1 MIYSEAT
8 IWVMIAILG
17 VGTYLIRF
25 SFLGLVGDRKMPDWV
40 LRHLRYTPVAI
51 LPGLVA
57 PLVFWPTATG
67 GEPDPVRFAAAAI
80 TLLVAWWTKNMLAG
94 AAAGAVSLA
103 GLLWIVSAV

>member
-1 MIYSEAT
+1 MTYSEAT
-8 IWVMIAILG
+8 VWAMIAILG

-57 PLVFWPTATG
+57 PLVVWPTATG
-67 GEPDPVRFAAAAI
+67 GEPDPIRFAAAAA

-94 AAAGAVSLA
+94 AAAGATTLA
-103 GLLWIVSAV
+103 ALLWAASAV

>member
-1 MIYSEAT
+1 MSYSEAT
-8 IWVMIAILG
+8 VWVMIAILG

-57 PLVFWPTATG
+57 PLVVWPTATG
-67 GEPDPVRFAAAAI
+67 GEPDPVRFAAAAA
-80 TLLVAWWTKNMLAG
+80 TLFIAWWTKNMLAG
-94 AAAGAVSLA
+94 AVAGAATLT
-103 GLLWIVSAV
+103 GLLWVATLV

>member
-1 MIYSEAT
+1 MTYSEAT
-8 IWVMIAILG
+8 VWAMIAILG

-57 PLVFWPTATG
+57 PLVVWPTATG
-67 GEPDPVRFAAAAI
+67 GEPDPIRFAAAAM

-94 AAAGAVSLA
+94 AAAGATTLA
-103 GLLWIVSAV
+103 ALLWAA